1 MSIYAMLFYA
11 LAAITLGCTI
21 MAVTR
26 RVLVHAVVWMVGAL
40 IGTALIFLL
49 LGAPLLA
56 GFEVIIYAGAIMVL
70 FLFAI
75 MLMAQDPSES
85 KQVEAM
91 AKWRIFRRL
100 FWPAIYGLVG
110 LLACMALISFD
121 PANTPMLKLG
131 RVSPHAL
138 GAWVFGN
145 AWPAVE
151 AVSLL
156 LFIALA
162 GARYLGLP
170 LVRADQPRRW
180 GASLKAE
187 ATGNP
192 EPEPVKP
199 QSAEEDGQ

>member
-1 MSIYAMLFYA
+1 MTLYAVLFYC
-11 LAAITLGCTI
+11 LAAATLFCTLV
-21 MAVTR
+21 AVTR

-40 IGTALIFLL
+40 LGTALIFLL

-75 MLMAQDPSES
+75 MLMAQEPNEPP
-85 KQVEAM
+85 QVRSM
-91 AKWRIFRRL
+91 VRRRL
-100 FWPAIYGLVG
+100 RARMFWPSVWGAAGI
-110 LLACMALISFD
+110 LACMALISFD
-121 PANTPMLKLG
+121 PANADPLAPG
-131 RVSPHAL
+131 RVSPRAL

-156 LFIALA
+156 LFAALA

-170 LVRADQPRRW
+170 LVRSDRPEKPGQNFDNGQPPCAVNR
-180 GASLKAE
+180 E
-187 ATGNP
+187 D
-192 EPEPVKP
+192 EP
-199 QSAEEDGQ
+199 